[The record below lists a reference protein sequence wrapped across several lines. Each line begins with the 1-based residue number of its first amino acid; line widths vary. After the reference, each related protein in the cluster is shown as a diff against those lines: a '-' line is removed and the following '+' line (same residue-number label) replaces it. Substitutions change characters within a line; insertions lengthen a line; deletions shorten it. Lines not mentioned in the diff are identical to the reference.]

1 MVENLGRIVLVATLQ
16 NFKESTSKGYKL
28 IYLGWSI
35 IEIIRHLY
43 DILDL
48 IRIEKKI
55 LKFLIS

>member
-1 MVENLGRIVLVATLQ
+1 MVENLGRIVIVATLQ
-16 NFKESTSKGYKL
+16 NFKESPSKGYKL